1 MHRFEAFLGYFEA
14 TFKRELIRLTGIDL
28 KHCLLT

>member
-14 TFKRELIRLTGIDL
+14 IFKHKPGKLTCFDW
-28 KHCLLT
+28 KHS